1 MKKVLLTS
9 TALVAFAGAAAA
21 EVTLSGWAE
30 MGVVGGK
37 DVESQFWND
46 VDVDF
51 TMTGEADNGLTFGA
65 NVDLDSASDLGNHT
79 GEMEDVEIFL
89 SGEFGTVTMGDTD
102 GALDWALTDAAD
114 WGNPGT
120 IDDSETAHWGRQDTY
135 LDGIYDGQIFRYD
148 YTYGDFGFALSLETD
163 DRSDT
168 VLETE
173 FGDVDRN
180 DLAWAIGA
188 KWTPELGAGTLK
200 LGIGYQEGDQGSV
213 GFGLTDAQV
222 DQLSNEF
229 ASAFFDLDPLTLTEQ
244 EAGFIEA
251 FDGVFGFDAN
261 TGESDELLVALGDDV
276 SVAGISAGYEMD
288 NGFSFGG
295 SYSDW
300 SGDDLDSGSF
310 WGIGAGY
317 AWEAFSISV
326 NYGEHSFEYEGGSGL
341 DTSGYGVAMGYD
353 LGGGLSIL
361 AGYGKSEADL
371 KIKGSFLG
379 YDPILEEFTDT
390 VYDVNE
396 TFDTEFDTWS
406 LGLKM
411 DF

>member
-65 NVDLDSASDLGNHT
+65 NVDLDSANALGNT
-79 GEMEDVEIFL
+79 LGKMGDVEVFL

-102 GALDWALTDAAD
+102 GALDWALTDAAS
-114 WGNPGT
+114 WGDPGT

-163 DRSDT
+163 DRSDV
-168 VLETE
+168 VLETD
-173 FGDVDRN
+173 FGDIDRN

-188 KWTPELGAGTLK
+188 KWSPELGAGTMK

-222 DQLSNEF
+222 NQLAQDF
-229 ASAFFDLDPLTLTEQ
+229 AAAFFDLDPLTLTEQ
-244 EAGFIEA
+244 EAGFIQA

-276 SVAGISAGYEMD
+276 SVWGVSAGYEMD

-300 SGDDLDSGSF
+300 SGDDLDSGSH
-310 WGIGAGY
+310 WGIGAGF

-326 NYGEHSFEYEGGSGL
+326 NYGQHSFEYEGGSKL
-341 DTSGYGVAMGYD
+341 ETDGYGLAMGYD
-353 LGGGLSIL
+353 MGGGLSIL

-379 YDPILEEFTDT
+379 YDPITEEFTDT
-390 VYDVNE
+390 VYNVNE
-396 TFDTEFDTWS
+396 KFDTDFDTWS
-406 LGLKM
+406 LGLRM